1 VDGEEPKIN
10 VRDKRASCEAAHG
23 RDQRRSCS
31 LQRER
36 IQIWYDR
43 SAQIATAIIV
53 TSKVSIVGASR
64 SGDLKAA
71 IFACVVFQGDVV
83 GSSK

>member
-1 VDGEEPKIN
+1 MIN
-10 VRDKRASCEAAHG
+10 ARNKRASCK
-23 RDQRRSCS
+23 RRTAVISAEPCS

-43 SAQIATAIIV
+43 SAQIAKAISV
-53 TSKVSIVGASR
+53 TSKVSIVGASQ
-64 SGDLKAA
+64 SGDFREA
-71 IFACVVFQGDVV
+71 ILACVVFQDDVV